1 MIKKSL
7 FRLAPFLFWAL
18 VLAGTTFTHAD
29 SLPLKKGEKIRCG
42 WFDNS
47 APNTASLIDPDGEW
61 IINRTEGGPEPRHE
75 AVGDWPTFKDQN
87 FVTAGHGSYGHG
99 CTCMK
104 VSENAG
110 KQITR
115 ILWAKE
121 KPLSACRKDPKLK
134 KLEPFNPLKE

>member
-1 MIKKSL
+1 MLLVGALISHAGSPSL
-7 FRLAPFLFWAL
+7 E
-18 VLAGTTFTHAD
+18 
-29 SLPLKKGEKIRCG
+29 KGEKIRCG

-61 IINRTEGGPEPRHE
+61 IISRTEGWPEPRHE
-75 AVGDWPTFKDQN
+75 AVGDWPTFKDKN
-87 FVTAGHGSYGHG
+87 FVSAGHRSYGHG

-104 VSENAG
+104 ITENAERE
-110 KQITR
+110 ITR
-115 ILWAKE
+115 ILWTKE